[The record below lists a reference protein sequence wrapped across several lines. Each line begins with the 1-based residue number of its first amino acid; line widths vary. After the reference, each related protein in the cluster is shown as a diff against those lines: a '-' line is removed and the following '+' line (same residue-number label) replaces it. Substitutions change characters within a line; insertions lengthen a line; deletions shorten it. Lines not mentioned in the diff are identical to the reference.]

1 MEDRIIKDRKELDKR
16 PIEIDLNGPQGNA
29 FVLLGLA
36 DRLGKKIYGWD
47 KTEEILEEMKLSTYE
62 LLILT
67 FDKYFGEVVTLY
79 RDGGEPTK
87 WKET

>member
-1 MEDRIIKDRKELDKR
+1 MIKDRRDMN
-16 PIEIDLNGPQGNA
+16 PQIEIDLSGPEGNA
-29 FVLLGLA
+29 FVLLAYA
-36 DRLGKKIYGWD
+36 DKLGKRIYGPE

-79 RDGGEPTK
+79 RDGGEPTE
-87 WKET
+87 WMET

>member
-1 MEDRIIKDRKELDKR
+1 MIKDRREIKHK

-36 DRLGKKIYGWD
+36 NKLGQRIYGYK

-67 FDKYFGEVVTLY
+67 FDKYFGSIVTLY
-79 RDGGEPTK
+79 RDGGEPTE
-87 WKET
+87 WMET